1 MKRSVLEVIVDLNL
15 RGRNILVVGAGM
27 EGTKRI
33 KSLSKHDCKIIIIS
47 ETVNESLYEIE
58 GKNNPIIIIKRKID
72 PNIID
77 EFNDIFVVF
86 ASTNDPFLN
95 KKIIE
100 RAKEK
105 GILSYSIDNASSS
118 DFFFTSIIN
127 IDEIIQVA
135 ISTSGKSPLMSKI
148 IRDRIENAIKNIIGK
163 KDTDNIKIQEFARE
177 HVRNYIEN
185 QHERRKFLYSIIDDQ
200 EIQDLIAKN
209 NIDKAKERII
219 NTLDKWEDNKSR

>member
-1 MKRSVLEVIVDLNL
+1 
-15 RGRNILVVGAGM
+15 M

-58 GKNNPIIIIKRKID
+58 GKNNPIIIIRRKIED
-72 PNIID
+72 PSIID

-105 GILSYSIDNASSS
+105 GLLSYSIDDASAS

-127 IDEIIQVA
+127 IDEIIQIA

-177 HVRNYIEN
+177 HVRDYIEN
-185 QHERRKFLYSIIDDQ
+185 QHERRKFLYSIVDDR
-200 EIQDLIAKN
+200 EIQELIAKN
-209 NIDKAKERII
+209 NIGKAKERII

>member
-1 MKRSVLEVIVDLNL
+1 MIVDLNL
-15 RGRNILVVGAGM
+15 KGRNILVIGAGM
-27 EGTKRI
+27 EGAKRI

-58 GKNNPIIIIKRKID
+58 GKNNPIIIIRRKIED
-72 PNIID
+72 PSIID

-105 GILSYSIDNASSS
+105 GILSYSIDDASAS

-127 IDEIIQVA
+127 IDEIIQIA

-177 HVRNYIEN
+177 HVRDYIEN
-185 QHERRKFLYSIIDDQ
+185 QHERRKFLYSIVDDR
-200 EIQDLIAKN
+200 EIQELIAKN

>member
-1 MKRSVLEVIVDLNL
+1 
-15 RGRNILVVGAGM
+15 M

-58 GKNNPIIIIKRKID
+58 GKNNPIIIIRRKIED
-72 PNIID
+72 PGILD
-77 EFNDIFVVF
+77 EFSDIFVVF

-127 IDEIIQVA
+127 IDEIIKVA

-185 QHERRKFLYSIIDDQ
+185 QHERRKFLYSIVDDQ

-209 NIDKAKERII
+209 NINKAKERII
-219 NTLDKWEDNKSR
+219 STLDKWEDNKSR

>member
-1 MKRSVLEVIVDLNL
+1 VIVDLNL

-58 GKNNPIIIIKRKID
+58 GKNNPIIIIRRKIENPD
-72 PNIID
+72 ILD
-77 EFNDIFVVF
+77 EFSDIFVVF

-185 QHERRKFLYSIIDDQ
+185 QHERRKFLYSIVDDQ

>member
-1 MKRSVLEVIVDLNL
+1 MIIDLNL
-15 RGRNILVVGAGM
+15 RGRNILVIGAGM

-47 ETVNESLYEIE
+47 ETLNESLYEIE
-58 GKNNPIIIIKRKID
+58 GKNNPIILIRRKIED
-72 PNIID
+72 PNILD

-95 KKIIE
+95 KKIIDK
-100 RAKEK
+100 AKEK
-105 GILSYSIDNASSS
+105 GILSYSIDDAAAS

-127 IDEIIQVA
+127 IDEVIQVA

-177 HVRNYIEN
+177 HARNYIEN
-185 QHERRKFLYSIIDDQ
+185 QHERRKFLCSVVEDQ
-200 EIQDLIAKN
+200 EIQELIAKN
-209 NIDKAKERII
+209 NIDKVKERII
-219 NTLDKWEDNKSR
+219 NTLDKWEDNRSR

>member
-1 MKRSVLEVIVDLNL
+1 MIVDLNL
-15 RGRNILVVGAGM
+15 KGRNILVVGAGM

-58 GKNNPIIIIKRKID
+58 GKNNPIIIIRRKIED

-86 ASTNDPFLN
+86 ASTNDPSLN

-105 GILSYSIDNASSS
+105 GILSYGIDDASVN

-127 IDEIIQVA
+127 IDEIIQIA

-177 HVRNYIEN
+177 HVKDYIEN
-185 QHERRKFLYSIIDDQ
+185 QHERRKFLYSIVDDQ
-200 EIQDLIAKN
+200 EIQELIAKN
-209 NIDKAKERII
+209 NIDKVKERII
-219 NTLDKWEDNKSR
+219 NTLDKLEDNKSR

>member
-1 MKRSVLEVIVDLNL
+1 MIVDLNL
-15 RGRNILVVGAGM
+15 KGRNILVVGAGM
-27 EGTKRI
+27 EGAKRI

-58 GKNNPIIIIKRKID
+58 GKNNPIIIIRRKIED

-105 GILSYSIDNASSS
+105 GILSYSIDDASAS

-127 IDEIIQVA
+127 IDEIIQIA

-185 QHERRKFLYSIIDDQ
+185 QHERRKFLYSIVDDQ
-200 EIQDLIAKN
+200 EIQELIAKN

>member
-1 MKRSVLEVIVDLNL
+1 
-15 RGRNILVVGAGM
+15 M
-27 EGTKRI
+27 EGAKRI

-58 GKNNPIIIIKRKID
+58 GTNNPIIISRRKIED

-95 KKIIE
+95 KKIIT

-105 GILSYSIDNASSS
+105 GILSYSIDDASAS

-127 IDEIIQVA
+127 IDEIIQIA

-185 QHERRKFLYSIIDDQ
+185 QHERRKFLYSIVDNQ
-200 EIQDLIAKN
+200 EIQELIAKN

>member
-1 MKRSVLEVIVDLNL
+1 MIVDLNL
-15 RGRNILVVGAGM
+15 KGRNILVVGAGT

-47 ETVNESLYEIE
+47 ETVNESLYKIE
-58 GKNNPIIIIKRKID
+58 GKNNPIILIRRKIED
-72 PNIID
+72 PNILD
-77 EFNDIFVVF
+77 EFNDIFIVF

-100 RAKEK
+100 KAKEK
-105 GILSYSIDNASSS
+105 GILSYSIDDAAAS

-177 HVRNYIEN
+177 HVRNYFEN
-185 QHERRKFLYSIIDDQ
+185 QHERREFLYSIIDDQ
-200 EIQDLIAKN
+200 EIQELLAKN
-209 NIDKAKERII
+209 NIDKVKERII

>member
-1 MKRSVLEVIVDLNL
+1 VIIDLNL
-15 RGRNILVVGAGM
+15 RGRNILVIGAGM

-47 ETVNESLYEIE
+47 ETLNESLYEIE
-58 GKNNPIIIIKRKID
+58 VKNKPILLIRRKIED
-72 PNIID
+72 PNILD

-95 KKIIE
+95 KKIIDK
-100 RAKEK
+100 AKEK
-105 GILSYSIDNASSS
+105 GILSYSIDDAAAS

-127 IDEIIQVA
+127 IDEVIQVA

-177 HVRNYIEN
+177 HARNYIEN
-185 QHERRKFLYSIIDDQ
+185 QHERRKFLCSVVEDQ
-200 EIQDLIAKN
+200 EIQELIAKN
-209 NIDKAKERII
+209 NIDKVKERII

>member
-1 MKRSVLEVIVDLNL
+1 MIVDLNL
-15 RGRNILVVGAGM
+15 KGRNILVVGAGT

-58 GKNNPIIIIKRKID
+58 GKNNPIILIRRKIED
-72 PNIID
+72 PNILD
-77 EFNDIFVVF
+77 EFNDIFIVF

-100 RAKEK
+100 KAKEK
-105 GILSYSIDNASSS
+105 GILSYSIDDPAAS

-185 QHERRKFLYSIIDDQ
+185 QHERRKFLYSIVDDQ
-200 EIQDLIAKN
+200 EIQELIAKN
-209 NIDKAKERII
+209 NIDKVKERII
-219 NTLDKWEDNKSR
+219 STLDKWEDNKSR

>member
-1 MKRSVLEVIVDLNL
+1 MIVDLNL
-15 RGRNILVVGAGM
+15 KGRNILVIGAGM
-27 EGTKRI
+27 EGAKRI
-33 KSLSKHDCKIIIIS
+33 KSLSNQDCKIIIVS

-58 GKNNPIIIIKRKID
+58 GKNTPIIIIRRKIED

-77 EFNDIFVVF
+77 EFSDIFMVF

-95 KKIIE
+95 KKIIA

-105 GILSYSIDNASSS
+105 GILSYSMDDASSS

-127 IDEIIQVA
+127 IDETIQIA

-177 HVRNYIEN
+177 HVRDYIEN
-185 QHERRKFLYSIIDDQ
+185 QHERRKFLYSIVDDR
-200 EIQDLIAKN
+200 EIQELIAKN
-209 NIDKAKERII
+209 NIGKAKERII

>member
-1 MKRSVLEVIVDLNL
+1 VIVDLNL
-15 RGRNILVVGAGM
+15 KGRNILVIGAGM
-27 EGTKRI
+27 EGAKRI

-58 GKNNPIIIIKRKID
+58 GKNNPIIIIRRKIED
-72 PNIID
+72 PSIID

-105 GILSYSIDNASSS
+105 GLLSYSIDDAPAS

-127 IDEIIQVA
+127 IDEIIQIA

-177 HVRNYIEN
+177 HVRDYIEN
-185 QHERRKFLYSIIDDQ
+185 QHERRKFLYSIVDDR
-200 EIQDLIAKN
+200 EIQELIAKN
-209 NIDKAKERII
+209 NIGKAKERII

>member
-1 MKRSVLEVIVDLNL
+1 MIVDLNL

-47 ETVNESLYEIE
+47 ETVDESLYEIE
-58 GKNNPIIIIKRKID
+58 GKNNPVIIIRRKIED
-72 PNIID
+72 PDILD

-105 GILSYSIDNASSS
+105 GILSYSIDDASSS

-185 QHERRKFLYSIIDDQ
+185 QHERRKFLYSIVDDQ
-200 EIQDLIAKN
+200 EIQKLIAKN

>member
-1 MKRSVLEVIVDLNL
+1 MIVDLNL
-15 RGRNILVVGAGM
+15 KGRNILVIGAGM
-27 EGTKRI
+27 EGAKRI
-33 KSLSKHDCKIIIIS
+33 KSLSNQDCKIIIVS

-58 GKNNPIIIIKRKID
+58 GKNTPIIIIRRKIED

-77 EFNDIFVVF
+77 EFSDIFVVF

-95 KKIIE
+95 KKIID

-105 GILSYSIDNASSS
+105 GILSYSIDDASSS

-127 IDEIIQVA
+127 IDETIQIA

-177 HVRNYIEN
+177 HVRDYIEN
-185 QHERRKFLYSIIDDQ
+185 QHERRKFLYSIVDDR
-200 EIQDLIAKN
+200 EIQELIAKN

>member
-1 MKRSVLEVIVDLNL
+1 VIVDLNL
-15 RGRNILVVGAGM
+15 KGRNILVIGAGM
-27 EGTKRI
+27 EGAKRI
-33 KSLSKHDCKIIIIS
+33 KSLSNQDCKIIIVS

-58 GKNNPIIIIKRKID
+58 GKNTPIIIIRRKIED

-77 EFNDIFVVF
+77 EFSDIFMVF

-95 KKIIE
+95 KKIIA

-105 GILSYSIDNASSS
+105 GILSYSMDDASSS

-127 IDEIIQVA
+127 IDETIQIA

-177 HVRNYIEN
+177 HVRNYIKN
-185 QHERRKFLYSIIDDQ
+185 QHERRMFLYSLVDDQ
-200 EIQDLIAKN
+200 EIQELVAKN
-209 NIDKAKERII
+209 NMDKVKERII
-219 NTLDKWEDNKSR
+219 NTLDKWEDNKGR

>member
-1 MKRSVLEVIVDLNL
+1 MIVDLNL

-58 GKNNPIIIIKRKID
+58 GKNNPIIIIRRKIED
-72 PNIID
+72 PGILD
-77 EFNDIFVVF
+77 EFSDIFVVF

-127 IDEIIQVA
+127 IDEIIKVA

-185 QHERRKFLYSIIDDQ
+185 QHERRKFLYSIVDDQ

>member
-1 MKRSVLEVIVDLNL
+1 MIVDLNL
-15 RGRNILVVGAGM
+15 KGRNILVIGAGM

-33 KSLSKHDCKIIIIS
+33 KSLSNQDCKIIIVS
-47 ETVNESLYEIE
+47 ETFNESLYEIE
-58 GKNNPIIIIKRKID
+58 GKNTPIIIIRRKIED

-77 EFNDIFVVF
+77 EFSDIFVVF

-95 KKIIE
+95 KKIID

-105 GILSYSIDNASSS
+105 GILSYSIDDASSS

-127 IDEIIQVA
+127 IDETIQIA

-148 IRDRIENAIKNIIGK
+148 IRDRIEKAIKNIIGK

-177 HVRNYIEN
+177 HVRNYIKN
-185 QHERRKFLYSIIDDQ
+185 QDERRMFLYSLVDDQ
-200 EIQDLIAKN
+200 EIQELVAKN
-209 NIDKAKERII
+209 NMDKVKERII
-219 NTLDKWEDNKSR
+219 NTLDKWEDNKGR

>member
-1 MKRSVLEVIVDLNL
+1 VIVDLNL
-15 RGRNILVVGAGM
+15 KGRNILVIGAGM
-27 EGTKRI
+27 EGAKRI
-33 KSLSKHDCKIIIIS
+33 KSLSNQDCKIIIVS

-58 GKNNPIIIIKRKID
+58 GKNTPIIIIRRKIED

-77 EFNDIFVVF
+77 EFSDIFVVF

-95 KKIIE
+95 KKIIA

-105 GILSYSIDNASSS
+105 GILSYSIDDASSS

-127 IDEIIQVA
+127 IDETIQIA

-177 HVRNYIEN
+177 HVRNYIKN
-185 QHERRKFLYSIIDDQ
+185 QHERRMFLYSLVDDQ
-200 EIQDLIAKN
+200 EIQELVAKN
-209 NIDKAKERII
+209 NMDKVKERII
-219 NTLDKWEDNKSR
+219 NTLDKWEDNKGR

>member
-1 MKRSVLEVIVDLNL
+1 MIIDLNL
-15 RGRNILVVGAGM
+15 RGRNILVIGAGM

-47 ETVNESLYEIE
+47 ETLNESLYEIE
-58 GKNNPIIIIKRKID
+58 GKNNPIILIRRKIED
-72 PNIID
+72 PNILD

-95 KKIIE
+95 KKIIDK
-100 RAKEK
+100 AKEK
-105 GILSYSIDNASSS
+105 GILSYSIDDAAAS

-127 IDEIIQVA
+127 IDEVLQVA

-177 HVRNYIEN
+177 HARNYIEN
-185 QHERRKFLYSIIDDQ
+185 QHERRKFLCSVVEDQ
-200 EIQDLIAKN
+200 EIQELIAKN
-209 NIDKAKERII
+209 NIDKVKERII
-219 NTLDKWEDNKSR
+219 NTLDKWEDNRSR

>member
-1 MKRSVLEVIVDLNL
+1 MIVDLNL
-15 RGRNILVVGAGM
+15 KGRNILVIGAGM
-27 EGTKRI
+27 EGAKRI
-33 KSLSKHDCKIIIIS
+33 KSLSNQDCKIIIVS

-58 GKNNPIIIIKRKID
+58 GKNTPIIIRRKIED

-77 EFNDIFVVF
+77 EFSDIFIVF

-95 KKIIE
+95 KKIIA

-105 GILSYSIDNASSS
+105 GILSYSMDDASSS

-127 IDEIIQVA
+127 IDETIQIA

-148 IRDRIENAIKNIIGK
+148 IRDRIETAIKNIIGK

-177 HVRNYIEN
+177 HVRNYIKN
-185 QHERRKFLYSIIDDQ
+185 QHERRMFVQLSRRSRDS
-200 EIQDLIAKN
+200 
-209 NIDKAKERII
+209 RISS
-219 NTLDKWEDNKSR
+219 KK

>member
-1 MKRSVLEVIVDLNL
+1 MIVDLNL

-58 GKNNPIIIIKRKID
+58 GKNNPIIIIRRKIED
-72 PNIID
+72 PDIID

-86 ASTNDPFLN
+86 ASTNDPVLN
-95 KKIIE
+95 KKITE

-185 QHERRKFLYSIIDDQ
+185 QHERRKFLYRIVDDQ
-200 EIQDLIAKN
+200 EIQELIAKN

>member
-1 MKRSVLEVIVDLNL
+1 MIVDLNL
-15 RGRNILVVGAGM
+15 KGRNILVIGAGM
-27 EGTKRI
+27 ESAKRI
-33 KSLSKHDCKIIIIS
+33 KSLSNQYCKIIIVS

-58 GKNNPIIIIKRKID
+58 GKNTPIIIIRRKIED

-77 EFNDIFVVF
+77 EFSDIFVVF

-95 KKIIE
+95 KKIIA

-105 GILSYSIDNASSS
+105 GILSYSIDDASSS

-127 IDEIIQVA
+127 IDETIQIA

-177 HVRNYIEN
+177 HVRNYIKN
-185 QHERRKFLYSIIDDQ
+185 QQERRMFLYSLVDDQ
-200 EIQDLIAKN
+200 EIQELVAKN
-209 NIDKAKERII
+209 NMDKVKERII
-219 NTLDKWEDNKSR
+219 NTLDKWEDNKGR

>member
-1 MKRSVLEVIVDLNL
+1 MIVDLNL
-15 RGRNILVVGAGM
+15 KGRNILVIGAGT
-27 EGTKRI
+27 EGAKRI

-58 GKNNPIIIIKRKID
+58 GKNNPIIIIRRKIED
-72 PNIID
+72 PSIID

-95 KKIIE
+95 KKIIA

-105 GILSYSIDNASSS
+105 GILSYSIDDASAS

-127 IDEIIQVA
+127 IDEIIQIA

-177 HVRNYIEN
+177 HVRDYIEN
-185 QHERRKFLYSIIDDQ
+185 QHERRKFLYSIVDDR
-200 EIQDLIAKN
+200 EIQELIAKN
-209 NIDKAKERII
+209 NIGKAKERII
-219 NTLDKWEDNKSR
+219 NTLDKWENNKSR

>member
-1 MKRSVLEVIVDLNL
+1 VIVDLNL
-15 RGRNILVVGAGM
+15 KGRNILVIGAGM
-27 EGTKRI
+27 EGAKRI

-58 GKNNPIIIIKRKID
+58 GKNNPIIIIRRKIED
-72 PNIID
+72 PSIID

-105 GILSYSIDNASSS
+105 GLLSYSIDDAPAS

-127 IDEIIQVA
+127 IDEIIQIA

-177 HVRNYIEN
+177 HVRDYIEN
-185 QHERRKFLYSIIDDQ
+185 QHERRKFLYSIVDDR
-200 EIQDLIAKN
+200 EIQELIAKN
-209 NIDKAKERII
+209 NIGKAKERTI

>member
-1 MKRSVLEVIVDLNL
+1 MIVDLNL
-15 RGRNILVVGAGM
+15 KGRNILVVGAGM

-33 KSLSKHDCKIIIIS
+33 KSLSKQDCKIIIIS

-58 GKNNPIIIIKRKID
+58 GKNNPIILIRRKIED
-72 PNIID
+72 PNILD
-77 EFNDIFVVF
+77 EFNDIFIVF

-100 RAKEK
+100 KAKEK
-105 GILSYSIDNASSS
+105 GILSYSIDDPAAS

-185 QHERRKFLYSIIDDQ
+185 QHERREFLYSIIDDQ
-200 EIQDLIAKN
+200 EIQELLAKN
-209 NIDKAKERII
+209 NIDKVKERII
-219 NTLDKWEDNKSR
+219 STLDKWEDNKSR

>member
-1 MKRSVLEVIVDLNL
+1 VIIDLNL
-15 RGRNILVVGAGM
+15 KGRNILVVGAGM
-27 EGTKRI
+27 EGAKRI
-33 KSLSKHDCKIIIIS
+33 KSLSKQDCKIIIIS
-47 ETVNESLYEIE
+47 ETVNKSLYEIE
-58 GKNNPIIIIKRKID
+58 GKNNPIIIMRRKIKD

-77 EFNDIFVVF
+77 EFNDIFIVF
-86 ASTNDPFLN
+86 ASTNDQFLN
-95 KKIIE
+95 KKIIA

-105 GILSYSIDNASSS
+105 GILAYSIDDASAS

-163 KDTDNIKIQEFARE
+163 KDIDNINIQEFARE
-177 HVRNYIEN
+177 HARNYIEN
-185 QHERRKFLYSIIDDQ
+185 QHERRRFLYSIVDDQ
-200 EIQDLIAKN
+200 EIQELIAKN
-209 NIDKAKERII
+209 NIDKVKERII

>member
-1 MKRSVLEVIVDLNL
+1 
-15 RGRNILVVGAGM
+15 M
-27 EGTKRI
+27 EGAKRI
-33 KSLSKHDCKIIIIS
+33 KSLFRHDCKIIIIS

-58 GKNNPIIIIKRKID
+58 GKNNPIIIIRRKIED

-77 EFNDIFVVF
+77 EFSDIFVVF

-95 KKIIE
+95 KKIIA

-105 GILSYSIDNASSS
+105 GILSYSIDDASAS

-127 IDEIIQVA
+127 IDEIIQIA

-163 KDTDNIKIQEFARE
+163 KDTDNIRIQEFARE
-177 HVRNYIEN
+177 HVRDYIEN
-185 QHERRKFLYSIIDDQ
+185 QHERRKFLYSILDNQ
-200 EIQDLIAKN
+200 EIQELIAKN
-209 NIDKAKERII
+209 NIDKVKERII
-219 NTLDKWEDNKSR
+219 NTLDKWDDNKSR

>member
-1 MKRSVLEVIVDLNL
+1 MK
-15 RGRNILVVGAGM
+15 GRNILVIGAGM

-33 KSLSKHDCKIIIIS
+33 KSLSNQDCKIIIVS
-47 ETVNESLYEIE
+47 ETFNESLYEIE
-58 GKNNPIIIIKRKID
+58 GKNTPIIIIRRKIED

-77 EFNDIFVVF
+77 EFSDIFVVF

-95 KKIIE
+95 KKIID

-105 GILSYSIDNASSS
+105 GILSYSIDDASSS

-127 IDEIIQVA
+127 IDETIQIA

-148 IRDRIENAIKNIIGK
+148 IRDRIEKAIKNIIGK

-177 HVRNYIEN
+177 HVRNYIKN
-185 QHERRKFLYSIIDDQ
+185 QDERRMFLYSLVDDQ
-200 EIQDLIAKN
+200 EIQELVAKN
-209 NIDKAKERII
+209 NMDKVKERIL
-219 NTLDKWEDNKSR
+219 NTLDKWEDNKGR